1 MTAPTDTVVSGTLSH
16 DLAYLRQHLILLALV
31 VLLVFGGVYGILS
44 VISKHDHENALEK
57 QAFAQTLQQQN
68 QTFQAQTQSQINTL
82 VQANTALQQQV
93 GVLATA
99 ITTRDSQLR
108 TQQAAVPQL
117 TPDQL
122 SVEWQKDIKN
132 AGNIK
137 PILGGYQVDQSAA
150 VASVQAIEAVPV
162 LQQDIVDLQNSN
174 KNLGVQLVNETAIYE
189 DEKKAHASDNTANAA
204 AIAAQNAKIKD
215 LNAQCRRS
223 KWRWFGA
230 GFIAG
235 LFAAHSAGI

>member
-1 MTAPTDTVVSGTLSH
+1 MTTSPETITQKVQADYSWLTH
-16 DLAYLRQHLILLALV
+16 HILMLV
-31 VLLVFGGVYGILS
+31 IVGVLVIGSVYGIES
-44 VISKHDHENALEK
+44 VIARHDHENALEK
-57 QAFAQTLQQQN
+57 QAFAQTLAQQN
-68 QTFQAQTQSQINTL
+68 QTFQAQTQTQINTL
-82 VQANTALQQQV
+82 VQQNTALQQQI

-108 TQQAAVPQL
+108 TQQAQVPAL

-150 VASVQAIEAVPV
+150 VASLQAIEAVPV
-162 LQQDIVDLQNSN
+162 LQQDILDLQTSN
-174 KNLGVQLVNETAIYE
+174 KNLGVQIVNETAIYE
-189 DEKKAHASDNTANAA
+189 DEKKAHASDNTANKA
-204 AIAAQNAKIKD
+204 AIDAQNAKIKD
-215 LNAQCRRS
+215 LNAQCRKS
-223 KWRWFGA
+223 KLRWFGL
-230 GFIAG
+230 GFLAG